1 MYMIGRNGCKP
12 PHLSLSLSLLII
24 LSALKFVLTL
34 LFEWLQLTWIATNTP
49 NFTHRATLSAF
60 VNVFAQAIS
69 VGVLQAFD
77 DPPFYKKGLTIVL
90 CFVAFIPV
98 AALTASWYA
107 RRFNARKPPPETV
120 PIEERRKTLEELG
133 VNHPEFFLEP

>member
-1 MYMIGRNGCKP
+1 MILAETAANGCTSSSP
-12 PHLSLSLSLLII
+12 SSQII
-24 LSALKFVLTL
+24 LFDLEFVLTQL
-34 LFEWLQLTWIATNTP
+34 CKWLQLTWIATNTP

-69 VGVLQAFD
+69 VGVLQAFN

-90 CFVAFIPV
+90 CFVAFVPV

-107 RRFNARKPPPETV
+107 RRFNARKPAPETV